1 MKAAN
6 VHQGEKY
13 TIRRKILKLFG
24 ASFHVF
30 DASGEVIAFCKQKAF
45 KLREDIR
52 IYTDEDMQ
60 TELFSLKARTIMDF
74 STTYDVT
81 LPGDGGG
88 EALGSLR
95 RKGMASTFVRD
106 SWLVFDADGNEIA
119 SIVERGAWLAFAR
132 RMVDLVAIISPQK
145 FDVKRPGDDAH
156 IATLRQHFNPA
167 VYRLGVTVHEEDP
180 SLDDL
185 MILASA
191 CLIAAIEG
199 RQG

>member
-6 VHQGEKY
+6 VQPGEKY

-30 DASGEVIAFCKQKAF
+30 DESGEVIAFCKQKAF

-52 IYTDEDMQ
+52 IYTGEDMT

-74 STTYDVT
+74 STTYDVA
-81 LPGDGGG
+81 LPDG

-106 SWLVFDADGNEIA
+106 SWLVFDAAGNEIA
-119 SIVERGAWLAFAR
+119 SIIEQNAWLAFAR
-132 RMVDLVAIISPQK
+132 RMVEWVALFSPQK
-145 FDVKRPGDDAH
+145 FEVRRPADDAH
-156 IATLRQHFNPA
+156 VATFRQHFNPA

-180 SLDDL
+180 ELDDL
-185 MILASA
+185 VILASA